1 MEKQNLELEQRVW
14 KRVRGEEQ
22 PGPVSVQALVA
33 AEQNEAAEHLM
44 LSRQMQGREKAMLR
58 KMFEED
64 RCHAAIL
71 RGMNELMTGKR
82 LAMRTSPPAPQ
93 TPETALRKSY
103 ARKLQA
109 LSEYESRCADA
120 EYGAAFSKMAQQER
134 EHCAM
139 ILEILGS
146 LAR

>member
-22 PGPVSVQALVA
+22 PVSVGVQALVA
-33 AEQNEAAEHLM
+33 AEQNEAAVHLM
-44 LSRQMQGREKAMLR
+44 LSRQLQGREKAMLR
-58 KMFEED
+58 RMFEED
-64 RCHAAIL
+64 RCHAAML

-93 TPETALRKSY
+93 TPETALRTSY
-103 ARKLQA
+103 ARKLKTIA
-109 LSEYESRCADA
+109 EYESRCTDA
-120 EYGAAFSKMAQQER
+120 EYGAAFSKMAREEK

-146 LAR
+146 LQR

>member
-1 MEKQNLELEQRVW
+1 MEKHNLELEQRVW

-22 PGPVSVQALVA
+22 AGVSVQSLMA
-33 AEQNEAAEHLM
+33 AEQDEAAVHLM

-58 KMFEED
+58 KIFEED
-64 RCHAAIL
+64 RCHAAML
-71 RGMNELMTGKR
+71 RGMNEMMTGKR
-82 LAMRTSPPAPQ
+82 LVTRTAPPAPQ

-109 LSEYESRCADA
+109 LSEYEKRCADP
-120 EYGAAFSKMAQQER
+120 EYGMAFSKMAQQEK
-134 EHCAM
+134 EHCAL

-146 LAR
+146 FQR

>member
-1 MEKQNLELEQRVW
+1 MEKKNLELEQRVW

-22 PGPVSVQALVA
+22 PSAVSVQSLMA
-33 AEQNEAAEHLM
+33 AEQDEAAVHLM
-44 LSRQMQGREKAMLR
+44 LSRQMQGKEKALLR
-58 KMFEED
+58 RMFEED
-64 RCHAAIL
+64 RCHAAML

-82 LAMRTSPPAPQ
+82 LAARTAPPTPQ
-93 TPETALRKSY
+93 TPETTLRKSY

-109 LSEYESRCADA
+109 LSEYESRCADG
-120 EYGAAFSKMAQQER
+120 EYGAVFSKMAQQEK

-146 LAR
+146 LQR

>member
-14 KRVRGEEQ
+14 KRIRGEE
-22 PGPVSVQALVA
+22 PPSPVSIQSLMA
-33 AEQNEAAEHLM
+33 AEQDEAAIHLM
-44 LSRQMQGREKAMLR
+44 LSRQMQGREKALLR

-64 RCHAAIL
+64 RCHAAML

-82 LAMRTSPPAPQ
+82 LATRTAPPQPQ
-93 TPETALRKSY
+93 TPQIALRKSY

-109 LSEYESRCADA
+109 LSEYESRCTDG
-120 EYGAAFSKMAQQER
+120 EYGAVFFKMVQQEK
-134 EHCAM
+134 EHCAL

-146 LAR
+146 MQR